1 MDKLEGKTALVTG
14 AAAGIGRA
22 TALAFS
28 VEGAR
33 VIVADVDSN
42 DGEET
47 VEMIK
52 DRGGEAVFVPADVS
66 RATDVE
72 ALINKAVEA
81 YGRIDCAANNAGI
94 NGDVALTADCTEE
107 NWDRIVSIDLKGVWL
122 CMKYEIPQ
130 MVKQGGGTIVNT
142 SSMGGLVGFANGA
155 PAYVAAKHGVIGLTK
170 TAALE
175 YAASGIR
182 VNAVC
187 PGIIHTTMIEGLLQ
201 SMPDVMASL
210 SATTPMQRIGQPEE
224 VASAIVWL
232 CTGEASFVT
241 GHALSIDGG
250 FVAQ

>member
-1 MDKLEGKTALVTG
+1 MSKLDGKTALVTG
-14 AAAGIGRA
+14 AGAGIGRA

-33 VIVADVDSN
+33 IVVADIDSN
-42 DGEET
+42 DGKET
-47 VEMIK
+47 VEMIN
-52 DRGGEAVFVPADVS
+52 DRGGEAVFIHADVS

-72 ALINKAVEA
+72 TLIDKTIETFGA
-81 YGRIDCAANNAGI
+81 IDCAANNAGI

-107 NWDRIVSIDLKGVWL
+107 NWDRTIGIDLKGVWL

-130 MVKQGGGTIVNT
+130 MVKQGGGVIVNT

-155 PAYVAAKHGVIGLTK
+155 PVYVAAKHGVIGLTK

-175 YAASGIR
+175 YAANGIR

-187 PGIIHTTMIEGLLQ
+187 PGVIHTTMIDGLLQ

-232 CTGEASFVT
+232 CTGEASFIT